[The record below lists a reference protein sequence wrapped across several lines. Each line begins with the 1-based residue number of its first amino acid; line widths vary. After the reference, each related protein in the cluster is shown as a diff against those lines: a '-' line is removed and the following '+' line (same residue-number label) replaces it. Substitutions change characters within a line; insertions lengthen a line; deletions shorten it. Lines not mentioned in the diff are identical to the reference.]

1 MILEAGLKIV
11 ELEFPDGSSP
21 PKAVIKQWLKIVK
34 DQFGEPSRSKK
45 PSDQVKS
52 KKIAGSS
59 HGHPS
64 TISGSFGF
72 AVESNDKNQQK

>member
-21 PKAVIKQWLKIVK
+21 PKAVIKKWLKIVL

-45 PSDQVKS
+45 PSDQVKL
-52 KKIAGSS
+52 KIIAGNS
-59 HGHPS
+59 HGHLK
-64 TISGSFGF
+64 TASGSFGF
-72 AVESNDKNQQK
+72 AVRSGDKNQQN